1 MPKTSFPRYLFAIL
15 IIVSLL
21 LTACGADETAP
32 TAPADQAAT
41 TPLAPA
47 TAVAATSAPA
57 EAATSTPEAA
67 APTASAASADQPTP
81 TSAPA
86 GANGVVADLGF
97 RPETNGFAF
106 QNYGPGFTNLTPAEL
121 QRIYGDQ
128 VCANKDNGQCTL
140 TPPAQQFM
148 EQANAAMLGG
158 HCYGFSEAS
167 LLFFANQINPTDY
180 GGTSITDL
188 KLENNDPLQ
197 REIAYAFIG
206 QIFDPVRAGT
216 ITGTPNDVLDK
227 LIAALKQSPP
237 TELYTIAIRKA
248 DGTGGHAVTPFEVQD
263 RGNGTSAVEIYDN
276 NYPNTTREIMFDRNA
291 NTWSYE
297 ASTNPS
303 VASELYQGDASTQSL
318 SLMPVSPATQQQP
331 CPFCLQSTALK
342 GGKPVADAGPEYN
355 EIWIEGDADLLVT
368 DSDGHNLGKVDG
380 KLVNEIPGA
389 YFDVYANADWVD
401 NVQPTYYV
409 PTTVDFQMTIDGTH
423 LKAASTS
430 DVFVIGPGYD
440 LGVESV
446 TLEPGQKDDLTVLPK
461 DDVISYRTDSS
472 ESPDIVVGLEREG
485 ADYEFDI
492 KGADITGGGRI
503 NVALD
508 NKTGALAINA
518 DEIKQ
523 EGYFELI
530 ITRYDDNGEETFE
543 NDQIDLKADSV
554 IYIYYA
560 DWKKN
565 GDPVEIGV
573 DTNND
578 GTIDETYS
586 SADEK

>member
-1 MPKTSFPRYLFAIL
+1 MPKKSFPRYLFVIL
-15 IIVSLL
+15 VIASLL
-21 LTACGADETAP
+21 LASCGVD
-32 TAPADQAAT
+32 DT
-41 TPLAPA
+41 TP
-47 TAVAATSAPA
+47 
-57 EAATSTPEAA
+57 TPEAA
-67 APTASAASADQPTP
+67 GTPAAEVTAASAPVEAATNTPEAPQPTATAAASADQATP

-86 GANGVVADLGF
+86 SADANGVVADLGF
-97 RPETNGFAF
+97 RPEANGFAF

-128 VCANKDNGQCTL
+128 VCANLDNGQCTL

-167 LLFFANQINPTDY
+167 LLFFANQLNPTDY
-180 GGTSITDL
+180 GGTSVTDL

-216 ITGTPNDVLDK
+216 IIGAPNDVLDK
-227 LIAALKQSPP
+227 LIAALKKSPP
-237 TELYTIAIRKA
+237 DELYTIAIFKA
-248 DGTGGHAVTPFEVQD
+248 DGSGGHAVTPFEVQD
-263 RGNGTSAVEIYDN
+263 RGNGVFAVQIYDN
-276 NYPNTTREIMFDRNA
+276 NYPNTTREILFDRNA

-318 SLMPVSPATQQQP
+318 RLMPVSPALQQQP

-342 GGKPVADAGPEYN
+342 GGKAVADTGPEYN
-355 EIWIEGDADLLVT
+355 EIWIEGDADLVIT
-368 DSDGHNLGKVDG
+368 DSDGHNLGRVDG

-389 YFDVYANADWVD
+389 YYDIYANADWVD
-401 NVQPTYYV
+401 NVQPTYYI
-409 PTTVDFQMTIDGTH
+409 PTTVDFQMTIDGAR

-446 TLEPGQKDDLTVLPK
+446 TLEPGQQDTMIVLPK
-461 DDVISYRTDSS
+461 DDAISYRTDGS
-472 ESPDIVVGLEREG
+472 ESPDIVLGLEREG

-492 KGADITGGGRI
+492 KGADIVGGGRI
-503 NVALD
+503 NVVMD

-523 EGYFELI
+523 DGYFELY

-578 GTIDETYS
+578 GTIDDTYS
-586 SADEK
+586 SVDEK